1 MSVEDRVM
9 ALLDEGNPIPDPA
22 DLDRDHLDAAAY
34 LETLETLEERIGDMT
49 QIDTMTRGDTKT
61 GSARPRWLAAA
72 LVTVLI
78 GTAAFLISQI
88 DDFGPDS
95 AFAAGTEFINAFN
108 AGDADAL
115 LATLTSDAELLES
128 YSPGTGEFEAIER
141 TFFEQH
147 MVWATAQGS
156 MLTTPECVVTEESV
170 TQTAVSV
177 VCEFGWLYAP
187 EKAAGLAPVPTVLTM
202 VVTPDGVSQAAFE
215 YPPEFTPDAFSQW
228 LFRNHRDDHIR
239 IEYGEWSSL
248 AEAEQDGLLRAQY
261 AEEWAATL
269 EIDQ

>member
-9 ALLDEGNPIPDPA
+9 ALIDEGNPIPDPA

-34 LETLETLEERIGDMT
+34 LEILEALEERSSDMT
-49 QIDTMTRGDTKT
+49 QINTVTRGHPRT
-61 GSARPRWLAAA
+61 GSSRPRWLAAA
-72 LVTVLI
+72 LVTILI
-78 GTAAFLISQI
+78 GTAAFFISQI

-95 AFAAGTEFINAFN
+95 AFAVGTGFIDAFN
-108 AGDADAL
+108 AGDAEAL
-115 LATLTSDAELLES
+115 LATLTPAAELLES
-128 YSPGTGEFEAIER
+128 YSPGSGQFEAIER

-156 MLTTPECVVTEESV
+156 TLTTPECVVTGETATPAAV
-170 TQTAVSV
+170 TV

-187 EKAAGLAPVPTVLTM
+187 EKAAGLTPVPTVLAM
-202 VVTPDGVSQAAFE
+202 VVTPDGIRRAAFE
-215 YPPEFTPDAFSQW
+215 YPPVFTPDDFIRWVSE
-228 LFRNHRDDHIR
+228 NHPEDYPS

-269 EIDQ
+269 DTNQ